1 MDIAPEEETDPNA
14 CKWAVNLARLLIVVC
29 ILFWTM
35 YLLFDEF
42 VPHAASTMVEA
53 FTSDQQENNLLIED
67 TGEIVIEINSPEKIV
82 CSISSR

>member
-1 MDIAPEEETDPNA
+1 
-14 CKWAVNLARLLIVVC
+14 
-29 ILFWTM
+29 M

-42 VPHAASTMVEA
+42 VPHAASAMVEP

-67 TGEIVIEINSPEKIV
+67 TGEIVIEIKSPEKIV